1 MRVDRVFGDLFDWI
15 KRVLSWK
22 KGEEVVRKPYEVLKL
37 IRGRRGILKLVTR
50 DMPRAVRTYIF
61 SPFPGNQTNV
71 VSSYQKDIHL
81 CLDHL
86 WAIEEEKSKQPAK
99 AAAKSTTGRSQRSR
113 QPFANSHRIC
123 VFEASRF
130 MTKDGTYN
138 TNMIYSEDLNL
149 LGNGFHRDQYAVPIM
164 DDLANL
170 LKEFPIDTIDWQVE
184 IESSCKRYLGAH
196 WRPNR
201 SPEPN
206 SAIN

>member
-1 MRVDRVFGDLFDWI
+1 MRIFGDLFDWI
-15 KRVLSWK
+15 KRVLTWK
-22 KGEEVVRKPYEVLKL
+22 KGEEAARKPYEVLKL

-71 VSSYQKDIHL
+71 VSSFQKDIHL

-86 WAIEEEKSKQPAK
+86 WALDSEKGKQPTAK
-99 AAAKSTTGRSQRSR
+99 PGTPRSQRSR
-113 QPFANSHRIC
+113 QPYANSHRIC

-130 MTKDGTYN
+130 MSKDGTYN

-201 SPEPN
+201 SPEAN
-206 SAIN
+206 SAI

>member
-1 MRVDRVFGDLFDWI
+1 MRIFGDLFDWI
-15 KRVLSWK
+15 KRVLTWK
-22 KGEEVVRKPYEVLKL
+22 KGEEIARKPYEVLKL

-86 WAIEEEKSKQPAK
+86 WALDSEKGKQPTAK
-99 AAAKSTTGRSQRSR
+99 PGTPRSQRLR
-113 QPFANSHRIC
+113 QSNAKSHRIC

-130 MTKDGTYN
+130 MSKDGTYN
-138 TNMIYSEDLNL
+138 TNMIYSEDLDL

-201 SPEPN
+201 EPEAN